1 MQCQNGEI
9 RARRF
14 VGENGEDSQAL
25 TDISTRRIVPVELNS
40 YLCRSARAMRDFHE
54 ALGNAGKV
62 EEYERRLR
70 DIRVSERSFWTQLL
84 PLLFLLWLSLALDVG
99 VAAAAAI
106 VSVVP
111 IALAH
116 VSAAV
121 ATGSSPSGTTV
132 TFCY

>member
-1 MQCQNGEI
+1 MGQMHV
-9 RARRF
+9 RRF
-14 VGENGEDSQAL
+14 VGENGEDSQDL

-84 PLLFLLWLSLALDVG
+84 PLLFLLWLSLALVL
-99 VAAAAAI
+99 VLLLLLLLFLLCPLLLPMFLLLLLL
-106 VSVVP
+106 VPLLLVLQLRSV
-111 IALAH
+111 
-116 VSAAV
+116 
-121 ATGSSPSGTTV
+121 TEC
-132 TFCY
+132 CY